1 MKLLPNL
8 QLIGCPRTHLPPVV
22 REGVPVEFLPRASV
36 VPWLLH
42 GALA

>member
-8 QLIGCPRTHLPPVV
+8 QVIGSPGTKLPPAVG
-22 REGVPVEFLPRASV
+22 EGVLMEFLPRASV
-36 VPWLLH
+36 APWLLH